1 MELSNIK
8 VPNHVAIIMDG
19 NGRWAKKRF
28 LPRIAGHKEG
38 MNTVKK
44 ITIAASDLGV
54 KVLTLYAFSTE
65 NWSRPQ
71 SEVSYLMGLP
81 SKFFDTFVPDL
92 IKNNVKVV
100 VLGDVSQLPDNTRI
114 AVRNAINDTSSCT
127 GMILAFALNYGARQ
141 DILNAVNYLIE
152 HHQGESVSFQ
162 ELSQSLSSGILA
174 PYNDP
179 DLVIRTSGEQR
190 LSNFLSYESAYSE
203 LYFTDTKW
211 PDFTAQDLIE
221 AFNDYSSRQ
230 RRFGGITEETE

>member
-162 ELSQSLSSGILA
+162 ELSQSLSTGVLA

>member
-162 ELSQSLSSGILA
+162 ELSQSLSTGILA

>member
-152 HHQGESVSFQ
+152 HHQGESVTFQ
-162 ELSQSLSSGILA
+162 ELSQSLSTGILA

>member
-162 ELSQSLSSGILA
+162 ELSQSLSTGILA

-221 AFNDYSSRQ
+221 ALNDYSSRQ

>member
-162 ELSQSLSSGILA
+162 KLSQSLSTGILA

-230 RRFGGITEETE
+230 RRFGGITEENE

>member
-100 VLGDVSQLPDNTRI
+100 VLGDVSQLPDDTRI

-152 HHQGESVSFQ
+152 HHQGESVTFQ
-162 ELSQSLSSGILA
+162 ELSQSLSTGILA

>member
-162 ELSQSLSSGILA
+162 ELSQSLSTGILA

-230 RRFGGITEETE
+230 RRFGGITEENE